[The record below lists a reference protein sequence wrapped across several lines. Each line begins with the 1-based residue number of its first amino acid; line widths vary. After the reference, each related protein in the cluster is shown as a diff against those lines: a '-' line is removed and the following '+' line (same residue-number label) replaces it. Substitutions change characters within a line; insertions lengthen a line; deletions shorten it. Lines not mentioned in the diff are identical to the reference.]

1 MSKIILVD
9 AGTGSVKAGFTEDDA
24 PRVIIP
30 SVVDGK
36 RPFEHGIIHDWA
48 GWTALMRKTFAALEI
63 DPAGD
68 RVLLTERPLNP
79 KANREK
85 MAEIM
90 FETFG
95 VEGVYIAIQA
105 VLALYASGRTT
116 GIVLDAGYGVSHT
129 VPIYEGYAL
138 PHAVIRLDLAGA
150 DLDDYLVK
158 QMAAKGDRVT
168 VEEARALKEALCY
181 VAPDYEAAVQSGGE
195 GAATS
200 AGHTLGAERFRV
212 PEVLFQPAL
221 VGMESSGIHETTYN
235 SIMKCDVDIRK
246 DLYRNTILA
255 GGTTRFRG
263 LAERMKAEIGALA
276 PPTMRIEVQHGPAEH
291 AAWKGADLLG
301 EMPHFEQMWFSKAAY
316 AAGGASAV
324 HRHCF

>member
-24 PRVIIP
+24 PRVVIP

-36 RPFEHGIIHDWA
+36 RPIQHGIIQDWDR
-48 GWTALMRKTFAALEI
+48 WTTLMRQTFAALGI

-68 RVLLTERPLNP
+68 RVLLTEAPLNP

-85 MAEIM
+85 MVSIM

-116 GIVLDAGYGVSHT
+116 GIVVDAGHGVSHT

-138 PHAVIRLDLAGA
+138 PHAIIRLDLAGA

-158 QMAAKGDRVT
+158 QLAAKGDRVT
-168 VEEARALKEALCY
+168 VEEARALKETLCY
-181 VAPDYEAAVQSGGE
+181 VAPNHEGTVQVGGK
-195 GAATS
+195 GPATS
-200 AGHTLGAERFRV
+200 GGHTLAAERSQV
-212 PEVLFQPAL
+212 PEVLFDPAL
-221 VGMESSGIHETTYN
+221 VGMESAGVHETTYN

-246 DLYRNTILA
+246 DLYRNIILA
-255 GGTTRFRG
+255 GGSTQFPG
-263 LAERMKAEIGALA
+263 FAERMTTEVGALA
-276 PPTMRIEVQHGPAEH
+276 PPTMHIEVQHGPAEH
-291 AAWKGADLLG
+291 AAWKGADALG
-301 EMPHFEQMWFSKAAY
+301 EASTFEQMWFSKARY
-316 AAGGASAV
+316 AADGAGAI
-324 HRHCF
+324 HRYCF